1 MRSDFGR
8 RLERLDASRDRALSL
23 LAPHDPA
30 ALNRAPAPGRW
41 SALQVLHHVVESEA
55 ATLGY
60 VRKKMQAG
68 AGLPPAGIGS
78 GLRRAA
84 VQLGLALP
92 LRFRAPAVAAVVP
105 DVIELAALR
114 ARWDEVRAG
123 WRALVEAFPA
133 DLEGRL
139 VFRHPFAGRMG
150 LADTL
155 AVLQAHLDHHVPQVR
170 RALSSRTPQFKT

>member
-1 MRSDFGR
+1 MRPDIES
-8 RLERLDASRDRALSL
+8 RLERLEASRARALSL
-23 LAPHDPA
+23 LAPHDVTVQ
-30 ALNRAPAPGRW
+30 NRAPAPGRW

-60 VRKKMQAG
+60 IRKKMQAG
-68 AGLPPAGIGS
+68 ASLPRAGLGS
-78 GLRRAA
+78 RLRRGA

-105 DVIELAALR
+105 DVVEPALLR

-123 WRALVEAFPA
+123 WRELLSTFPA

-139 VFRHPFAGRMG
+139 VFRHPRAGRMG
-150 LADTL
+150 LADAL
-155 AVLQAHLDHHVPQVR
+155 AVLQAHLDHHVPQVK
-170 RALSSRTPQFKT
+170 RALRAAGS

>member
-1 MRSDFGR
+1 MNPDFGR
-8 RLERLDASRDRALSL
+8 RLARLEASRALALSL
-23 LAPHDPA
+23 LAPHDVPA
-30 ALNRAPAPGRW
+30 QNRAPAAGRW

-68 AGLPPAGIGS
+68 SSLPVAGLAS
-78 GLRRAA
+78 RLRRAL

-105 DVIELAALR
+105 DAIDPAELR
-114 ARWDEVRAG
+114 ARWDRVRAD
-123 WRALVEAFPA
+123 WRDLLAAFPA

-139 VFRHPFAGRMG
+139 VFRHPLAGRMG
-150 LADTL
+150 LGDAL
-155 AVLQAHLDHHVPQVR
+155 AVLQAHLDHHIPQVE
-170 RALSSRTPQFKT
+170 RALLPRP